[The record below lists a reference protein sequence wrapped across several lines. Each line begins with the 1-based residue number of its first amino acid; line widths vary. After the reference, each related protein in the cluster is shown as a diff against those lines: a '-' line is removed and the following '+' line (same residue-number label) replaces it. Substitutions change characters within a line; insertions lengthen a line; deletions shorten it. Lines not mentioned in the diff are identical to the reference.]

1 MQDYH
6 GIRIEFNVL
15 ESIPFSCP
23 NRDDA
28 NMPKMMTIGG
38 TVRSRISSQC
48 TKRNVRMALRN
59 LGISI
64 GIRTRRIEE
73 LILSNM
79 PDDISEEQR
88 ALVKAIANTLNGSS
102 DGGDDDDARKESKGA
117 VLFLSREEAEALAE
131 YAMAAADP
139 AATAALPQK
148 KLQNEIKACLDKVY
162 PKRNR
167 EALDALDIAL
177 FGRMMANCGNLDV
190 EGASFFAHAYT
201 THERQ
206 MIPDFFSTVDDLEN
220 GLDGGGSAFL
230 STNMFT
236 SGVFY
241 QYIVLDLGILQ
252 DVLGGPE
259 DVAEAADAFI
269 LALYSARYP
278 ARSHSAAAFCT
289 WDYASVSI
297 RRGQPVQ
304 VAWDVPVKADPE
316 GGFLQP
322 SIRILRDKI
331 ASKKRLAGSTYG
343 EIASFEYGE
352 GYEDIDGIRSGIAK
366 VLEEAD

>member
-1 MQDYH
+1 MHDYH

-48 TKRNVRMALRN
+48 TKRNVRMSLRN

-64 GIRTRRIEE
+64 GIRTRRIEK
-73 LILSNM
+73 LILSRM
-79 PDDISEEQR
+79 PEDAAEGQK

-102 DGGDDDDARKESKGA
+102 DGNDDEGKKESKGA
-117 VLFLSREEAEALAE
+117 VLFLSGEEAEALAG
-131 YAMAAADP
+131 YVMGADDP
-139 AATAALPQK
+139 AAKAALPPKTLK
-148 KLQNEIKACLDKVY
+148 KEIDACLNSVY
-162 PKRNR
+162 PKKNR

-206 MIPDFFSTVDDLEN
+206 LIPDFFSTVDDLEKGTEN
-220 GLDGGGSAFL
+220 GGSAFL

-241 QYIVLDLGILQ
+241 QYVVLDLGMLQ
-252 DVLGGPE
+252 DTLGGPE

-269 LALYSARYP
+269 LVLYSSRYP

-322 SIRILRDKI
+322 SIRTLREML
-331 ASKKRLAGSTYG
+331 ASKKRLAGSTYD

-352 GYEDIDGIRSGIAK
+352 GYEDIDGIRTSVAK
-366 VLEEAD
+366 VLREAD